1 VSLVIVLDWTPL
13 GALANPRMTNR
24 TRAAYAW
31 LAALPAAGH
40 TFIVPE
46 IADYEVRRE
55 LLRLGQ
61 AQSIVRLDWLTTT
74 LHYLP
79 LTTPA
84 MRLAAELWATA
95 RRTGQPTAANAA
107 LDGDVIL
114 AAQTLGLADPTAV
127 IATGN
132 PGHLSRCAPAA
143 DWQTI
148 VP

>member
-1 VSLVIVLDWTPL
+1 MVVVLDTGPLGLLAHPGAKPLVVRCKRWLNDLQSAGHRIVL
-13 GALANPRMTNR
+13 
-24 TRAAYAW
+24 
-31 LAALPAAGH
+31 
-40 TFIVPE
+40 PE
-46 IADYEVRRE
+46 IADYELRRE
-55 LLRLGQ
+55 LHLLGSMRSL
-61 AQSIVRLDWLTTT
+61 AELDVLGVT
-74 LHYLP
+74 LDYLP

-132 PGHLSRCAPAA
+132 PGHLSRFAPAA